1 MEDRKAIS
9 IGKLAAIERAYA
21 LGLAANRPATSALES
36 EAREWRRLEEIEKFR
51 EQGPVYPLISDKPSQ
66 EPTDALDAKPEI
78 ATPESNEGNG
88 GELPVFHEVAAKA
101 IPGAFGPKG
110 ESRASEKKTAINEGF
125 NWQPYES
132 DRGKAERKPKDLN
145 PASVA
150 LIARKIMAREWAA
163 ALGRGRAVE
172 DEESVLERNAE
183 EFRQKK
189 EAEREKKEIEEKR
202 ANEQRKALEG
212 ALRSFGR
219 ALVKAPKP
227 VPPETAETL
236 LDGAFTD
243 LGEFISITWLEDGCH
258 IFIEP
263 WEEKRLRRENGEMT
277 PAIFQATVDDNLI
290 LSSYERV
297 ENPDL
302 LQQTQNEIILKNI
315 LLSFRRSARQDLHS
329 FEDAVAEGGRIIQ
342 STKADGGRKIK
353 VEPWE
358 EMRIRNIERGG
369 QPPVVTYVIKTDK
382 AFERITCARGR

>member
-9 IGKLAAIERAYA
+9 IGKLAAIERACA

-183 EFRQKK
+183 EFRQKRRRK
-189 EAEREKKEIEEKR
+189 ERRKRSRKKGPMSRGKHWKEPS
-202 ANEQRKALEG
+202 G
-212 ALRSFGR
+212 
-219 ALVKAPKP
+219 P
-227 VPPETAETL
+227 
-236 LDGAFTD
+236 
-243 LGEFISITWLEDGCH
+243 LGGPL
-258 IFIEP
+258 
-263 WEEKRLRRENGEMT
+263 
-277 PAIFQATVDDNLI
+277 
-290 LSSYERV
+290 
-297 ENPDL
+297 
-302 LQQTQNEIILKNI
+302 
-315 LLSFRRSARQDLHS
+315 
-329 FEDAVAEGGRIIQ
+329 
-342 STKADGGRKIK
+342 
-353 VEPWE
+353 
-358 EMRIRNIERGG
+358 
-369 QPPVVTYVIKTDK
+369 
-382 AFERITCARGR
+382 